1 MSQISAKDIQSLRQ
15 LAGVGMMEAK
25 RALEAAG
32 GDIDAAMK
40 ALREQ
45 GLAKATERA
54 DRDNAQGAIAI
65 GRSGNSTSI
74 VQIKCETDFVA
85 KSDNFVALVQDIA
98 NSVAEKG
105 EAGVADHQVAFDQ
118 TKISLK
124 ENIDLG
130 HVVRFEAAEGSIIDT
145 YLHLQAGRGVNAT
158 MVEIKGGTE
167 ELAHDI
173 ALHIAFARPKYLTRD
188 EVPADVVAAERDTLE
203 QITRNEGKPE
213 AALAKIVEGRIGGYF
228 KQICLVEQ
236 EFAKDNKQTIAG
248 VLGSATITRFAQVE
262 IG

>member
-1 MSQISAKDIQSLRQ
+1 MAISAKDIQNLRQ

-25 RALEAAG
+25 KALEASN
-32 GDIDAAMK
+32 GDVDAAVK
-40 ALREQ
+40 ALRES
-45 GLAKATERA
+45 GLSKAAERS

-65 GRSGNSTSI
+65 GRSGNATAI

-85 KSDNFVALVQDIA
+85 KSDNFVALVQAIA
-98 NSVAEKG
+98 TSVAEKG
-105 EAGVADHQVAFDQ
+105 EAGVADHQTALDQ

-130 HVVRFEAAEGSIIDT
+130 RIVRFEAADGCIVDT
-145 YLHLQAGRGVNAT
+145 YLHMQAGRGVNAT
-158 MVEIKGGTE
+158 MVEVKGANE
-167 ELAHDI
+167 ELAHDL

-188 EVPADVVAAERDTLE
+188 EVPAEVVAAERDTLE

-213 AALAKIVEGRIGGYF
+213 AALPKIVEGRISGFF
-228 KQICLVEQ
+228 KDICLVEQ
-236 EFAKDNKQTIAG
+236 SFAKDNKLTVAG
-248 VLGSATITRFAQVE
+248 VLGSASITRFAQIE